1 MITKRGSACSG
12 TAWRRRIDVGGDR
25 LPRLNYGASWLAWL
39 GGDDEEDDAELVGT
53 TEGRGGS
60 CGRGGSRR
68 RSRVRTVGHGRES
81 QKGDGDEQ
89 AVEGRAGEC
98 VASVAS
104 ARRSAASRRWPG
116 ACQRAAATRSC
127 PPGVRREMTGSA
139 RWAGPV
145 SYR

>member
-1 MITKRGSACSG
+1 MG
-12 TAWRRRIDVGGDR
+12 TAK
-25 LPRLNYGASWLAWL
+25 
-39 GGDDEEDDAELVGT
+39 EQ
-53 TEGRGGS
+53 GGS
-60 CGRGGSRR
+60 CSHGGSHRR
-68 RSRVRTVGHGRES
+68 TRVRTDGHVRES
-81 QKGDGDEQ
+81 QRGDGDEQ

-104 ARRSAASRRWPG
+104 SRRSAASRRWPG

-127 PPGVRREMTGSA
+127 PPGMRREMTGSA